1 MLCRESALA
10 RTYIMNLL
18 TNIFLLVQHL
28 STTLALR
35 VIDNGMGPAVYGA
48 EDKMVD
54 YAILAADQKAALPS
68 QVCRWTAFAILHDP
82 YSAQF
87 TICSSAT
94 AEAVLSTFFFV
105 QLLRE
110 SGQPW
115 VTLQMTADA
124 KTGSDFRVTVYRT
137 SKDLNINSETQ
148 EPPRQRQL

>member
-1 MLCRESALA
+1 MR
-10 RTYIMNLL
+10 
-18 TNIFLLVQHL
+18 NICLPFLLAHQL
-28 STTLALR
+28 RTTFGLR
-35 VIDNGMGPAVYGA
+35 VIDNGLGLPVFGA
-48 EDKMVD
+48 EEKMVN
-54 YAILAADQKAALPS
+54 YAFLASDQKAALPS

-124 KTGSDFRVTVYRT
+124 KTGSDFRVTVYI
-137 SKDLNINSETQ
+137 LNFKRFKQKS
-148 EPPRQRQL
+148 

>member
-1 MLCRESALA
+1 MLSRESAIT

-18 TNIFLLVQHL
+18 ANIFLLVQHL
-28 STTLALR
+28 STKSALR
-35 VIDNGMGPAVYGA
+35 VIDNGTGPAVYGA

-82 YSAQF
+82 YFAQF

-124 KTGSDFRVTVYRT
+124 KTGSDFRVTVYI
-137 SKDLNINSETQ
+137 LNFKRFKQKS
-148 EPPRQRQL
+148 